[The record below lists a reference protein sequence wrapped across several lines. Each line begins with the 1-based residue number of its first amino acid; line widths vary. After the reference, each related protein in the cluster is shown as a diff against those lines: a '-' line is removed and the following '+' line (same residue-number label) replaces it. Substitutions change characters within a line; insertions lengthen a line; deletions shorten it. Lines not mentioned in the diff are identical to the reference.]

1 MSGQSAFDEKNILKS
16 AGENRGLLDEL
27 HLPPQAISFVRKNA
41 RNLQIAVVC
50 LILALV
56 GWSYYGNYTKSR
68 NDKAAF
74 LLAEAMKQTTAE
86 QKLASLK
93 DLADKYSGSGPAIWG
108 KLEIGHL
115 AYDDGKYAE
124 AAKTYEEVLAEVS
137 SSSPLVPLIRFNL
150 AQAYEGSDQADKALP
165 IYENFSSLKGF
176 NVESQLAA
184 ARILEKQGKP
194 DKAKEI
200 YSKLLAQEELPS
212 GIKEILESKLAEL

>member
-16 AGENRGLLDEL
+16 AVENRGLLEEL
-27 HLPPQAISFVRKNA
+27 HLPPQAITFIRKNA
-41 RNLQIAVVC
+41 RNLQITALC
-50 LILALV
+50 LVLALV

-68 NDKAAF
+68 TDKAAF
-74 LLAEAMKQTTAE
+74 ALAEAMKQTTAE
-86 QKLASLK
+86 QKIAGLQ
-93 DLADKYSGSGPAIWG
+93 DLADKYSGTGPAIWG

-124 AAKTYEEVLAEVS
+124 AAKTYEEALADVS

-165 IYENFSSLKGF
+165 IYEDLSSLKGF

-184 ARILEKQGKP
+184 GRILEKQGKP
-194 DKAKEI
+194 DKAKET
-200 YSKLLAQEELPS
+200 YSKLLAQEELPP
-212 GIKEILESKLAEL
+212 GIKEILESKLADL